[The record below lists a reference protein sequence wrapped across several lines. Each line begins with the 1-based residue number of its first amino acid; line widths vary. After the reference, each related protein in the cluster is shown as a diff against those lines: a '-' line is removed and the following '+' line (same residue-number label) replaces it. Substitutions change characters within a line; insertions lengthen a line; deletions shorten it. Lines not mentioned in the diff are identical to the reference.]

1 MEIREIGEIRGVHL
15 YRSCPEIGL
24 HNEVLISKPKT
35 GQI

>member
-1 MEIREIGEIRGVHL
+1 MGNKGNMGNIRQG
-15 YRSCPEIGL
+15 SCPEIGL